1 MSRVAGI
8 SDQCCPTEMSREGWS
23 RWSTSWQ
30 SWWLMG
36 SNTPCRICEAV
47 DATLG
52 AHRGT
57 LEARG
62 QLRDAVQALL
72 ALAPEGERRRLV
84 LALEDW

>member
-1 MSRVAGI
+1 
-8 SDQCCPTEMSREGWS
+8 
-23 RWSTSWQ
+23 
-30 SWWLMG
+30 MG